1 MTVPKFGDEQ
11 QKPAVVTDDSNSVDK
26 PNLKGDW
33 LNFFL
38 LMLLYTMQGI
48 PLGIASAMPIILQ
61 SNKNVTYKDQAL
73 FSLVAWPFSL
83 KLIWA
88 PLVDAL
94 YVQKMGRR
102 KSWLIP
108 VQYLMGACFIY
119 MASNIDEWLPETQK
133 PDILKLVSVFFF
145 AKILAATQDIVVDGW
160 ALTMLKKNNV
170 GYASTCNATG
180 QVMGIMLSSVFSV
193 LLTSEDFS
201 NKYLRIK
208 PDVGGVFTMK
218 SLFYVWGILFIL
230 ITSLI
235 AIFKKEKDN
244 RLEDDHVKL
253 NIVQNYSLLWDILKL
268 PNIQLLAISLLT
280 AKIGFAATDSVS
292 ILRLIDA
299 GVPKDNIM
307 VIHTTMFAVKI
318 ILPLIIAKYTSGPK
332 PMNVYLSA
340 IPVRL
345 LWNISFVAFI
355 YYTPVMI
362 TMINGFVNIPIYYY
376 ALLVFILSI
385 HDILANIMTVAIL
398 AFFSR
403 ISDSRF
409 GGTYMTLLNT
419 LSNLG
424 HAWSSSVAIG
434 MIDFLTFKECSL
446 DRKNNCSTLNLK
458 NVCET
463 NGGDCNVVVNGYY
476 VETAVCT
483 VIGIVWFFIFRII
496 LKNIQTKDSS
506 HWLVNIK
513 KPTCKENKTSVN

>member
-1 MTVPKFGDEQ
+1 MAVPKLGDEL
-11 QKPAVVTDDSNSVDK
+11 QKPAEVTDDSNSNDK

-61 SNKNVTYKDQAL
+61 SNKNVSYKDQAL

-83 KLIWA
+83 KLLWA

-94 YVQKMGRR
+94 YMQKLGRR
-102 KSWLIP
+102 KSWLVP

-119 MASNIDEWLPETQK
+119 MGSNIDEWLPETRK
-133 PDILKLVSVFFF
+133 PDILKLVIVFFF

-180 QVMGIMLSSVFSV
+180 QVMGVMISSVFSV

-201 NKYLRIK
+201 NKYLRIR

-230 ITSLI
+230 ITTLI

-253 NIVQNYSLLWDILKL
+253 NIIQTYSLLWDILKL
-268 PNIQLLAISLLT
+268 PSIQLLAIALLT

-292 ILRLIDA
+292 ILKLIDA

-307 VIHTTMFAVKI
+307 VIHTMMFVVKI
-318 ILPLIIAKYTSGPK
+318 IMPLIIAKYTSGPK
-332 PMNVYLSA
+332 TMSVYLTA
-340 IPVRL
+340 IPIRL

-355 YYTPVMI
+355 YYTPIMI

-376 ALLVFILSI
+376 ALLVFILAI
-385 HDILANIMTVAIL
+385 HDILANIMFVTIT

-419 LSNLG
+419 LSHLG
-424 HAWSSSVAIG
+424 LAWSNSVAIG

-446 DRKNNCSTLNLK
+446 DHNNNCSTPNLK
-458 NVCET
+458 NVCQT
-463 NGGDCNVVVNGYY
+463 NGGDCNVIVSGYY
-476 VETAVCT
+476 VETAACT
-483 VIGIVWFFIFRII
+483 MIGIVWFCIFRMI

-513 KPTCKENKTSVN
+513 KPSS